1 MNVWERL
8 MLGLGPN
15 ELMVLPEIYMKNRK
29 LFDRIQG
36 VAYLYKDDRYDN
48 PPLEWNYAAEVDN
61 FMEKGIPIIVLK
73 KVLVVRIRLPWNRTR
88 EEWWVSHEEWD
99 AKRNDWEIIDIW
111 LRVRRIDEESRI
123 FMCTAAEYEIDRDN
137 LEVIES
143 RYLVCW
149 KWSSEEKSKLIEID
163 KDRYHTYLAE

>member
-8 MLGLGPN
+8 TLSLN
-15 ELMVLPEIYMKNRK
+15 SDELMVPPETYMSNRK

-36 VAYLYKDDRYDN
+36 VAYLYKDGRHEDA
-48 PPLEWNYAAEVDN
+48 PLEWNYAAEVDAL
-61 FMEKGIPIIVLK
+61 MGKGIPIIVLK
-73 KVLVVRIRLPWNRTR
+73 KVLIVRIRLPWNRTR

-99 AKRNDWEIIDIW
+99 ADRNRLEIIDIW

-123 FMCTAAEYEIDRDN
+123 YMCTAAEYEFEREN

-149 KWSSEEKSKLIEID
+149 KWSSEERRKLIEID
-163 KDRYHTYLAE
+163 KSRYHVYVAK